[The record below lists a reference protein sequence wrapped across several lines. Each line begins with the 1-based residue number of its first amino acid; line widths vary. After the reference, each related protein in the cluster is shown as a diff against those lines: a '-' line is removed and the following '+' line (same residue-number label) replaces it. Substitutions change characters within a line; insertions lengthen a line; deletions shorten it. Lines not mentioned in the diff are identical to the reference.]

1 MEKKPDCKLGVG
13 YNANM
18 LISEIFSKSP
28 EYLAIAYNSPDT
40 PEDVKKVI
48 EHYIEKPAA
57 PAVSAPSAP
66 VEVEGTKQLTMP
78 EPAAEPT
85 KVEVNIEKPKKER
98 KMAKPKEAPT
108 ETETVEL
115 KPTCLLAK
123 INAIRQA
130 WSKSDI
136 AKDGKGKAG
145 GGAKYDYYKPQQV
158 IDFCLVQELQHDIFS
173 EFKINDGVC
182 SYVVVDIPSGETRS
196 VECPFDIPRK
206 MAASEAQQVGAAMTY
221 HNRRLAM
228 MMYKIEDNSKENI
241 DVLENADFSAQNM
254 PAPIIPA
261 PPIITPP
268 PANVAPPIIEQATPP
283 EAPSVPVSV
292 PNIPQGKIV
301 VEEPEQIKTDELP
314 AEKEQEI
321 EAPVVE
327 DQKAPAVTPP
337 GGSVT
342 PPSIPNES
350 GLANGHTPYMSPS
363 DVMSGKT
370 KDKIV
375 VENNNPSIPPPSKVQ
390 TAPPAQTVEVPKT
403 SKNNIEAL
411 YE

>member
-48 EHYIEKPAA
+48 EHYIEKPAEK
-57 PAVSAPSAP
+57 P
-66 VEVEGTKQLTMP
+66 VTPPK
-78 EPAAEPT
+78 AEPKAEPVKVKET
-85 KVEVNIEKPKKER
+85 EQLKVEIEKPKKEK
-98 KMAKPKEAPT
+98 KMAKPKETPPV
-108 ETETVEL
+108 TETVDL

-158 IDFCLVQELQHDIFS
+158 IDFCLGQELQHDLFS

-182 SYVVVDIPSGETRS
+182 SYVVIDIPSGEARS

-228 MMYKIEDNSKENI
+228 MMYKIEYSN
-241 DVLENADFSAQNM
+241 
-254 PAPIIPA
+254 
-261 PPIITPP
+261 
-268 PANVAPPIIEQATPP
+268 
-283 EAPSVPVSV
+283 
-292 PNIPQGKIV
+292 
-301 VEEPEQIKTDELP
+301 
-314 AEKEQEI
+314 
-321 EAPVVE
+321 
-327 DQKAPAVTPP
+327 
-337 GGSVT
+337 
-342 PPSIPNES
+342 
-350 GLANGHTPYMSPS
+350 
-363 DVMSGKT
+363 
-370 KDKIV
+370 
-375 VENNNPSIPPPSKVQ
+375 
-390 TAPPAQTVEVPKT
+390 
-403 SKNNIEAL
+403 
-411 YE
+411 

>member
-28 EYLAIAYNSPDT
+28 EYLEIAYNSPDT

-48 EHYIEKPAA
+48 ECYLEKPASRPPVVK
-57 PAVSAPSAP
+57 PA
-66 VEVEGTKQLTMP
+66 EVEEIKETQ
-78 EPAAEPT
+78 
-85 KVEVNIEKPKKER
+85 VNTEKPKEKKKVAKKET
-98 KMAKPKEAPT
+98 P
-108 ETETVEL
+108 TETVEL

-123 INAIRQA
+123 INAIRLA

-136 AKDGKGKAG
+136 EKDGKGKAG

-158 IDFCLVQELQHDIFS
+158 IDFCLTQELQHDLFS
-173 EFKINDGVC
+173 EFKVNEGIC

-241 DVLENADFSAQNM
+241 DVLENADFSAQNI
-254 PAPIIPA
+254 PAPVIPA

-268 PANVAPPIIEQATPP
+268 PVNAAPPIVEQFVQP
-283 EAPSVPVSV
+283 EVTSEPVSV
-292 PNIPQGKIV
+292 PSVPGDNKEDETPVGTETAVQPPETEHKIEV
-301 VEEPEQIKTDELP
+301 PAPEVK
-314 AEKEQEI
+314 K
-321 EAPVVE
+321 V
-327 DQKAPAVTPP
+327 KVTPP
-337 GGSVT
+337 GVPT
-342 PPSIPNES
+342 PPSIPNAT
-350 GLANGHTPYMSPS
+350 GLANGQTPYLNPS
-363 DVMSGKT
+363 DLMSKKT
-370 KDKIV
+370 EEKVV
-375 VENNNPSIPPPSKVQ
+375 VEDASPNIPPPTKTQ
-390 TAPPAQTVEVPKT
+390 TPPPAQPEAPKA

>member
-40 PEDVKKVI
+40 PEDVRKVI
-48 EHYIEKPAA
+48 EHYIEKPEK
-57 PAVSAPSAP
+57 PTVSAPPAP
-66 VEVEGTKQLTMP
+66 IEIEGTKQLTMP
-78 EPAAEPT
+78 EPAAEPVAEPV
-85 KVEVNIEKPKKER
+85 KVETVTEKPKKER

-136 AKDGKGKAG
+136 VKDGKGKAG

-158 IDFCLVQELQHDIFS
+158 IDFCLGQELQHDIFS

-182 SYVVVDIPSGETRS
+182 SYVVVDIPSGEIRS

-241 DVLENADFSAQNM
+241 EVLENADFSAQNV
-254 PAPIIPA
+254 PAPFIPA

-268 PANVAPPIIEQATPP
+268 PANVAPLIIEQATPP
-283 EAPSVPVSV
+283 EVPSVPVSV
-292 PNIPQGKIV
+292 PNIPSSKIV
-301 VEEPEQIKTDELP
+301 VEEEEQIKTDELP
-314 AEKEQEI
+314 AEIEQEI

-327 DQKAPAVTPP
+327 ELKVSAVTPP
-337 GGSVT
+337 GVSST

-390 TAPPAQTVEVPKT
+390 TAEVPKT